1 MSKGTKAF
9 KKQAQAAERAAVQ
22 SADSFVANQMKT
34 LAEAFRAQA
43 KVMRKKRKT
52 KK

>member
-9 KKQAQAAERAAVQ
+9 KKQAQTAERAAVQ
-22 SADSFVANQMKT
+22 TADSFVANQMQT